1 MKSSELLPSYDN
13 LRKTFVNDTIG
24 RSADVIR
31 FASMLNVIDSNFS
44 IALDSSWG
52 SGKTFFVKQVKMFL
66 DANNDHVHTIPEP
79 DKSLFQSK
87 WSDFSRKSMPDFQP
101 QVCVYYDAWANDGD
115 EDPVLSL
122 VYEIINDVESDYSL
136 PKDGDCIKIA
146 STVLDSFTGKNW
158 TAVVDALRG
167 EDPLAEIKKAK
178 SIEDERKNFLDSL
191 LYERGN
197 RLVVFVDE
205 LDRCRPSFAVKLL
218 ERIKHYFAND
228 RITFVFSIN
237 AEELQHTIRQHYGS
251 GFDACRYLE
260 RFFDLRVSLPPADM
274 AKFYRSIG
282 YNGSSYI
289 YDKICE
295 AVIKKYQF
303 SLREAAKYFVLTR
316 VTTDNSTHGKNCW
329 DEENDF
335 CNLIVVPIM
344 LGLRIKDLN
353 RYTRFS
359 KGEDCSPLLEMVE
372 DVNIQDSLERLLFSQ
387 NETMDI
393 DTGKKTTVLL
403 EERVKK
409 AYNAIFVQEYSG
421 RSYKTD
427 IGRSMFYKETKNSLL
442 RRVSLLFET
451 ANYG

>member
-1 MKSSELLPSYDN
+1 
-13 LRKTFVNDTIG
+13 
-24 RSADVIR
+24 
-31 FASMLNVIDSNFS
+31 
-44 IALDSSWG
+44 
-52 SGKTFFVKQVKMFL
+52 
-66 DANNDHVHTIPEP
+66 
-79 DKSLFQSK
+79 
-87 WSDFSRKSMPDFQP
+87 MPDLQP
-101 QVCVYYDAWANDGD
+101 QVCVYYDAWTNDGD
-115 EDPVLSL
+115 EDPFLSL

-136 PKDGDCIKIA
+136 SRDGDCIKIA

-158 TAVVDALRG
+158 TAVIDALRG

-178 SIEDERKNFLDSL
+178 SIEDEIKNFLDSL

-251 GFDACRYLE
+251 GFVAGRYLE

-282 YNGSSYI
+282 YNGSPFV
-289 YDKICE
+289 YDKVCE
-295 AVIKKYQF
+295 AVIKKHQF
-303 SLREAAKYFVLTR
+303 SLRETAKYFVLTR
-316 VTTDNSTHGKNCW
+316 VATDNRTHGNYW
-329 DEENDF
+329 TEENDF

-344 LGLRIKDLN
+344 LGLRIKDLS

-372 DVNIQDSLERLLFSQ
+372 DVNIHDSLERLLFSQ

-393 DTGKKTTVLL
+393 DTGKKPTISL

-427 IGRSMFYKETKNSLL
+427 IGRSMFCKETKTALL

-451 ANYG
+451 ANYD

>member
-1 MKSSELLPSYDN
+1 
-13 LRKTFVNDTIG
+13 
-24 RSADVIR
+24 
-31 FASMLNVIDSNFS
+31 
-44 IALDSSWG
+44 
-52 SGKTFFVKQVKMFL
+52 
-66 DANNDHVHTIPEP
+66 
-79 DKSLFQSK
+79 
-87 WSDFSRKSMPDFQP
+87 MPDFQP

-146 STVLDSFTGKNW
+146 STVLDLFTEKNW

-178 SIEDERKNFLDSL
+178 SIEDEIKNFLDSL

-282 YNGSSYI
+282 YNGSSFV
-289 YDKICE
+289 YDKVCE

-303 SLREAAKYFVLTR
+303 SLRETAKYFVLTR
-316 VTTDNSTHGKNCW
+316 VTTDNHTHGNCW
-329 DEENDF
+329 TEENDF

-387 NETMDI
+387 SETMDI

>member
-1 MKSSELLPSYDN
+1 
-13 LRKTFVNDTIG
+13 
-24 RSADVIR
+24 
-31 FASMLNVIDSNFS
+31 
-44 IALDSSWG
+44 
-52 SGKTFFVKQVKMFL
+52 
-66 DANNDHVHTIPEP
+66 
-79 DKSLFQSK
+79 
-87 WSDFSRKSMPDFQP
+87 MPDFQP

-122 VYEIINDVESDYSL
+122 VYEIINDVELDYSL

-158 TAVVDALRG
+158 TAVIDALRG

-178 SIEDERKNFLDSL
+178 SIEEEIKNFLDSL

-282 YNGSSYI
+282 YNGSSFV
-289 YDKICE
+289 YDKVCE

-303 SLREAAKYFVLTR
+303 SLRETAKYFVLTR
-316 VTTDNSTHGKNCW
+316 VATDNHTHGNYW
-329 DEENDF
+329 RE
-335 CNLIVVPIM
+335 
-344 LGLRIKDLN
+344 
-353 RYTRFS
+353 RF
-359 KGEDCSPLLEMVE
+359 L
-372 DVNIQDSLERLLFSQ
+372 
-387 NETMDI
+387 
-393 DTGKKTTVLL
+393 
-403 EERVKK
+403 
-409 AYNAIFVQEYSG
+409 
-421 RSYKTD
+421 
-427 IGRSMFYKETKNSLL
+427 
-442 RRVSLLFET
+442 
-451 ANYG
+451 

>member
-1 MKSSELLPSYDN
+1 M
-13 LRKTFVNDTIG
+13 
-24 RSADVIR
+24 
-31 FASMLNVIDSNFS
+31 
-44 IALDSSWG
+44 
-52 SGKTFFVKQVKMFL
+52 
-66 DANNDHVHTIPEP
+66 
-79 DKSLFQSK
+79 
-87 WSDFSRKSMPDFQP
+87 
-101 QVCVYYDAWANDGD
+101 
-115 EDPVLSL
+115 
-122 VYEIINDVESDYSL
+122 
-136 PKDGDCIKIA
+136 
-146 STVLDSFTGKNW
+146 
-158 TAVVDALRG
+158 
-167 EDPLAEIKKAK
+167 
-178 SIEDERKNFLDSL
+178 
-191 LYERGN
+191 
-197 RLVVFVDE
+197 DE

-282 YNGSSYI
+282 YNGSSFV
-289 YDKICE
+289 YDKVCE

-303 SLREAAKYFVLTR
+303 SLRETAKYFVLTR
-316 VTTDNSTHGKNCW
+316 VTTDNHTHGNCW
-329 DEENDF
+329 TEENDF

-427 IGRSMFYKETKNSLL
+427 IGRSTFYKETKNSLL

>member
-87 WSDFSRKSMPDFQP
+87 WSDFSQKSMPDFQP

-122 VYEIINDVESDYSL
+122 VYEIINDVELDYSL

-158 TAVVDALRG
+158 TAVIDALRG

-178 SIEDERKNFLDSL
+178 SIEEEIKNFLDSL

-282 YNGSSYI
+282 YNGSSFV
-289 YDKICE
+289 YDKVCE

-303 SLREAAKYFVLTR
+303 SLG
-316 VTTDNSTHGKNCW
+316 DIC
-329 DEENDF
+329 
-335 CNLIVVPIM
+335 
-344 LGLRIKDLN
+344 
-353 RYTRFS
+353 S
-359 KGEDCSPLLEMVE
+359 K
-372 DVNIQDSLERLLFSQ
+372 
-387 NETMDI
+387 
-393 DTGKKTTVLL
+393 
-403 EERVKK
+403 
-409 AYNAIFVQEYSG
+409 
-421 RSYKTD
+421 
-427 IGRSMFYKETKNSLL
+427 
-442 RRVSLLFET
+442 
-451 ANYG
+451 

>member
-13 LRKTFVNDTIG
+13 LWKTFVNDTIG

-158 TAVVDALRG
+158 TAVIDALRG
-167 EDPLAEIKKAK
+167 EDPLAKIKKAK
-178 SIEDERKNFLDSL
+178 SIEEEIKNFLDSL
-191 LYERGN
+191 LCERGN

-282 YNGSSYI
+282 YNGSSFV
-289 YDKICE
+289 YDKVCE

-303 SLREAAKYFVLTR
+303 SLRETAKYFVLTR
-316 VTTDNSTHGKNCW
+316 VTTDNHTHGNCW
-329 DEENDF
+329 TEENDF

-409 AYNAIFVQEYSG
+409 AYNAIFAQEYSG

-442 RRVSLLFET
+442 RRMSLLFET